1 MSGDEKNY
9 NIDDI
14 LEEYD
19 GTEEIIGGLET
30 DEEYP
35 EDILEPVEDTE
46 DDSADVPAEIE
57 WADNAEDIIAAE
69 IEGNAEGNKE
79 IAAETEETVAETG
92 KTAAETEGNAAG
104 NEGNAT
110 EETGNGKTGN
120 TEMENKETGNEETDV
135 NEKWVIKFL
144 KGIFP
149 VKGDGVFEVIR
160 KIIFLAAVIVFI
172 GAGAMLVSTLIQS
185 RRAVSDQNEARGVIE
200 TTVGTY
206 IDADGNIVTIPPT
219 DEERVE
225 HNKHVAEFFKEINDD
240 YIGYLEIDG
249 CEIYEPVV
257 KANADDDNFYLKH
270 NLRGE
275 ANKAGTVFLDSRCTV
290 TEEYTSPN
298 LVIYGHNQEDGTMF
312 GRLKYYKNN
321 VDFYSK
327 HPVIRFSP
335 EFENGEYLIY
345 AFFVTNALAN
355 QDSSGEVFHY
365 HDYIETMNDEYTFNW
380 YQREV
385 QSRNQIISPVDVK
398 FGDKLLC
405 LSTCST
411 EFTESRFVV
420 FARKLRDG
428 ESASDYDFSETRENP
443 NARGL
448 DWQAILSGETT
459 ESDDTEETISET
471 TWKKSLDKRN
481 EKTYTA
487 PVTEKETSTKVA
499 ETTAAVTETET
510 ETTTVPETEKET
522 EPVTETGGSG
532 EEAESGST

>member
-1 MSGDEKNY
+1 MSDDEKKY

-14 LEEYD
+14 LAEYD
-19 GTEEIIGGLET
+19 NTEEITGGLET
-30 DEEYP
+30 DEDYP
-35 EDILEPVEDTE
+35 EDILEPVEDDE
-46 DDSADVPAEIE
+46 DDSGDIPAEVE

-69 IEGNAEGNKE
+69 IERNAAE
-79 IAAETEETVAETG
+79 IEKAAAEIEETVTETEENAAETEETVKKAAANVGETAE
-92 KTAAETEGNAAG
+92 NADVQ
-104 NEGNAT
+104 T
-110 EETGNGKTGN
+110 VQ
-120 TEMENKETGNEETDV
+120 TGNEENDV
-135 NEKWVIKFL
+135 NEKWITRFL

-172 GAGAMLVSTLIQS
+172 GAGAMLASTLIQS
-185 RRAVSDQNEARGVIE
+185 RRAISDQNEARGIIE

-206 IDADGNIVTIPPT
+206 IDEDGNIVIIPPT
-219 DEERVE
+219 DEERDE
-225 HNKHVAEFFKEINDD
+225 HNKHVAEFFKELNND

-275 ANKAGTVFLDSRCTV
+275 DNKAGTIFLDSRCTV

-321 VDFYSK
+321 IDFYSK
-327 HPVIRFSP
+327 HPVIRFNP

-355 QDSSGEVFHY
+355 QDSNGEVFHY

-405 LSTCST
+405 LSTCSN

-443 NARGL
+443 SARGV
-448 DWQAILSGETT
+448 DWKAILSGET
-459 ESDDTEETISET
+459 SDAYDTEETISET

-487 PVTEKETSTKVA
+487 PVTEKETEAKVT
-499 ETTAAVTETET
+499 ETTKAETET
-510 ETTTVPETEKET
+510 EATTVPETETDGES
-522 EPVTETGGSG
+522 VTETGGSG
-532 EEAESGST
+532 EETESGSS

>member
-1 MSGDEKNY
+1 MSDDEKKL
-9 NIDDI
+9 NIDEI
-14 LEEYD
+14 IAEYD
-19 GTEEIIGGLET
+19 DAEEIT
-30 DEEYP
+30 EEYP
-35 EDILEPVEDTE
+35 EEVLEPVEDTE
-46 DDSADVPAEIE
+46 DDSADVPAEVE
-57 WADNAEDIIAAE
+57 WTVNAEDIIAAE
-69 IEGNAEGNKE
+69 IEGNAV
-79 IAAETEETVAETG
+79 ETEENDAG
-92 KTAAETEGNAAG
+92 NKGNAEG
-104 NEGNAT
+104 NEGNA
-110 EETGNGKTGN
+110 E
-120 TEMENKETGNEETDV
+120 KETGNRETENTETGNKETENGETDV
-135 NEKWVIKFL
+135 NEKWIIKFL
-144 KGIFP
+144 GGIFP
-149 VKGDGVFEVIR
+149 VKGDSVFEVIR

-185 RRAVSDQNEARGVIE
+185 RRAVNDQNEARGVIE

-206 IDADGNIVTIPPT
+206 IDEDGNVVIISPT
-219 DEERVE
+219 DEERAE
-225 HNKHVAEFFKEINDD
+225 HNKHVAEFFKELNND

-275 ANKAGTVFLDSRCTV
+275 DNKAGTIFLDSRCTV

-321 VDFYSK
+321 IDFYSK
-327 HPVIRFSP
+327 HPVIRFNP

-355 QDSSGEVFHY
+355 QDSNGEVFRY

-405 LSTCST
+405 LSTCSN

-443 NARGL
+443 NARGI
-448 DWQAILSGETT
+448 DWGAVLSGET
-459 ESDDTEETISET
+459 SDAYDTEETISET

-481 EKTYTA
+481 EKTYTT
-487 PVTEKETSTKVA
+487 PVTEEETEITVT
-499 ETTAAVTETET
+499 ETTTAETETET
-510 ETTTVPETEKET
+510 EATTVPETET
-522 EPVTETGGSG
+522 ENEAETETGGSG
-532 EEAESGST
+532 EESSPQ

>member
-14 LEEYD
+14 LAEYGD
-19 GTEEIIGGLET
+19 TDEIT
-30 DEEYP
+30 EEYP
-35 EDILEPVEDTE
+35 EEVLEPVEDTE
-46 DDSADVPAEIE
+46 DDSADVPAEVE
-57 WADNAEDIIAAE
+57 WTDNAEDIIAAE
-69 IEGNAEGNKE
+69 IEEKVTETEGNGAENEGNAAGNEENAEGN
-79 IAAETEETVAETG
+79 
-92 KTAAETEGNAAG
+92 EGNAAG
-104 NEGNAT
+104 NEGNAV
-110 EETGNGKTGN
+110 
-120 TEMENKETGNEETDV
+120 KETGNEKKENRETENTETGNAETDV
-135 NEKWVIKFL
+135 NEKWITKFL

-160 KIIFLAAVIVFI
+160 KIIFLAAVTVFI
-172 GAGAMLVSTLIQS
+172 CAGAMLVSTLVQS
-185 RRAVSDQNEARGVIE
+185 RRAVSDQSEARGVIE

-219 DEERVE
+219 DEERDE
-225 HNKHVAEFFKEINDD
+225 HNKHVAEFFKEINKD

-257 KANADDDNFYLKH
+257 KSPDDDDYYLKH

-275 ANKAGTVFLDSRCTV
+275 ENKAGTLFLDSRCTV
-290 TEEYTSPN
+290 TKEYTSPN

-321 VDFYSK
+321 IDFYSK
-327 HPVIRFSP
+327 HPVIRFNP

-355 QDSSGEVFHY
+355 QDSNGEVFHY

-385 QSRNQIISPVDVK
+385 RSRNQIISPVDVK

-405 LSTCST
+405 LSTCSN

-428 ESASDYDFSETRENP
+428 ESVSDYDFSETRENP
-443 NARGL
+443 NARGI
-448 DWQAILSGETT
+448 DWGAVLSGETT
-459 ESDDTEETISET
+459 EAYDTEETISET

-487 PVTEKETSTKVA
+487 PVTEKETEAKVT
-499 ETTAAVTETET
+499 ETTTAVTETEA
-510 ETTTVPETEKET
+510 TTVPETETDGES
-522 EPVTETGGSG
+522 VTETGGSG
-532 EEAESGST
+532 EEAESGSS